1 MQMTSRLTRV
11 AIVAAALSA
20 ANAASAEG
28 TITPELGLGQI
39 SGGRVYHIGDM
50 RRETVS
56 MNVALGYR
64 WDNGFGVR
72 AVSIGAFDI
81 MKSNEP
87 PSFNDFYGLQATGQF
102 PLASK
107 LDLTAGLGAGRT
119 GLNGGAPGHRKDMTD
134 GIASAGLQYRPFTH
148 FALELHFD
156 YLTHTHERNLV
167 LMAQVPF

>member
-11 AIVAAALSA
+11 AAVAAALFA
-20 ANAASAEG
+20 TTGAFAEG
-28 TITPELGLGQI
+28 TFTPELGFGQI
-39 SGGRVYHIGDM
+39 SGGRIFHVDDM
-50 RRETVS
+50 KRETMS
-56 MNVALGYR
+56 FNAALGYR

-72 AVSIGAFDI
+72 GLWLGAFDI
-81 MKSNEP
+81 MKDNDP
-87 PSFNDFYGLQATGQF
+87 PTFNDFYGVQATGQF

-107 LDLTAGLGAGRT
+107 LDLTAGLGVGRT
-119 GLNGGAPGHRKDMTD
+119 GLNGGTPGHREDTTD
-134 GIASAGLQYRPFTH
+134 GIASAGLQFRPFVH